1 MTQKPFTVMDLAQRW
16 GCTRQSVYA
25 IIKEGKLRT
34 FRVGGKLIRILPDEV
49 LRWESGGGSMPLEN
63 TGSDTSKGK
72 PLSSG
77 KTHKVRTAEDWA
89 SSMK

>member
-1 MTQKPFTVMDLAQRW
+1 MTEKPFTVMDLAARW

-25 IIKEGKLRT
+25 VIKSGQLRT

-49 LRWESGGGSMPLEN
+49 LRWESGGGSTPLEN
-63 TGSDTSKGK
+63 TGSGSSSTK
-72 PLSSG
+72 PSSSG
-77 KTHKVRTAEDWA
+77 RTTRVRTAEDLA